1 MLPLRLLP
9 PPIRKNFP
17 WPFSSPFN
25 LRPPTHWPFTKVP
38 SSIESIPAM
47 GSPGVFGEKV
57 TVTGPLPAT
66 MYSSGP
72 TETKIAPAGTGPG
85 GAGTGVGGGT
95 GTAGA
100 EAAGVA
106 GGGAGGLRDRA

>member
-1 MLPLRLLP
+1 MLPLGIPP
-9 PPIRKNFP
+9 PPIRTNFP
-17 WPFSSPFN
+17 WLVSSPFS
-25 LRPPTHWPFTKVP
+25 LRPGAHRPSTKVP
-38 SSIESIPAM
+38 SSM
-47 GSPGVFGEKV
+47 GSTPAIGAPGVFGEKV

-72 TETKIAPAGTGPG
+72 TETKIAAAGTGRG
-85 GAGTGVGGGT
+85 GA

-100 EAAGVA
+100 EVAGVA